1 LDLSRLRAT
10 AVAPRRGRQ
19 FVAVLAAAALA
30 AAAGAAKAEAAAA
43 GPKPVGGAR
52 VLAVSVPPDPVPIK
66 AGSSAKT
73 LVRVVNPNN
82 APVNVTIAGRALSL
96 GNNGKV
102 TVGLGPD
109 PRWQKLVRF
118 PARELTIPA
127 QSYLDVPLT
136 IQVPR
141 RLPPDL
147 YFIGFLV
154 TPIATEP
161 GALQVINQIGS
172 FVTID
177 VPGPRV
183 RKLSATFDVP
193 SFVLASHV
201 GGTLRIA
208 NTGRAAVRFW
218 GENDTTSSPGG
229 TFEQQRLDPSLLPTG
244 TSRYV
249 SVSGKPAWPVG
260 IVTMTVHVT
269 YPGRTEATTKELI
282 FSKRILV
289 VSPWV
294 LLGLA
299 ILLATAFGI
308 FWQARRRRADGT
320 RAGKA
325 KAQH

>member
-1 LDLSRLRAT
+1 LNLSRLRAT
-10 AVAPRRGRQ
+10 AVAPRRGQQ
-19 FVAVLAAAALA
+19 FVAVLVVASLVV
-30 AAAGAAKAEAAAA
+30 AAGAAKAEAA

-52 VLAVSVPPDPVPIK
+52 ALAVSVPPDPVPIK

-82 APVNVTIAGRALSL
+82 SPVSVTIAGRELSL
-96 GNNGKV
+96 RDNGKV
-102 TVGLGPD
+102 SVGRGPD
-109 PRWQKLVRF
+109 LRWRKLVRF
-118 PARELTIPA
+118 PTRELTIPA

-141 RLPPDL
+141 RIPPDL

-154 TPIATEP
+154 TPIAT
-161 GALQVINQIGS
+161 GSGSLQVINQIGS

-177 VPGPRV
+177 VPGPRI
-183 RKLSATFDVP
+183 RKIAATFDVP

-201 GGTLRIA
+201 RGTLRIA
-208 NTGRAAVRFW
+208 NTGQAAVRFW

-229 TFEQQRLDPSLLPTG
+229 SFEQQRLDPSLLPTG
-244 TSRYV
+244 TSRHV

-260 IVTMTVHVT
+260 IVTMTVHLT
-269 YPGRTEATTKELI
+269 YPGRTEVTTKELI
-282 FSKRILV
+282 FSKRVLV

-299 ILLATAFGI
+299 ILVVSGWVV
-308 FWQARRRRADGT
+308 FWRARRRRAT
-320 RAGKA
+320 LPA
-325 KAQH
+325 

>member
-1 LDLSRLRAT
+1 MNPSRLRAIP
-10 AVAPRRGRQ
+10 VAPRRGIQ
-19 FVAVLAAAALA
+19 FVAILAVASLVVSP
-30 AAAGAAKAEAAAA
+30 GAAKAAA

-52 VLAVSVPPDPVPIK
+52 ALAVSVPPDPVAIK
-66 AGSSAKT
+66 GGSSAKT
-73 LVRVVNPNN
+73 LARVVNPNN
-82 APVNVTIAGRALSL
+82 SPVSVTIAGRELSL

-102 TVGLGPD
+102 TVGQGPD
-109 PRWQKLVRF
+109 LRWQKLVRF
-118 PARELTIPA
+118 PTRELTIPA
-127 QSYLDVPLT
+127 QSYIDVPLT

-141 RLPPDL
+141 RMPPDL

-154 TPIATEP
+154 TPIAT
-161 GALQVINQIGS
+161 GSGSLQVINQIGS

-177 VPGPRV
+177 VPGPRI
-183 RKLSATFDVP
+183 RKIAATFEVP

-201 GGTLRIA
+201 RGTLRIA

-229 TFEQQRLDPSLLPTG
+229 SFEQHRLDPSLLPMG

-269 YPGRTEATTKELI
+269 YPGRSEDTTKELI

-294 LLGLA
+294 LVGLA
-299 ILLATAFGI
+299 LLVVSGWVV
-308 FWQARRRRADGT
+308 FWRARRRRAT
-320 RAGKA
+320 LPA
-325 KAQH
+325 